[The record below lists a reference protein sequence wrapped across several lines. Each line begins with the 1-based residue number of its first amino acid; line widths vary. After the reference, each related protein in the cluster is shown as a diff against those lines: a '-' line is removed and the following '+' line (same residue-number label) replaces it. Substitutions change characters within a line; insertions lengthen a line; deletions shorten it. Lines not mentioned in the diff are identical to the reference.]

1 MESPKAFSSC
11 LPFKFGMS
19 FATFRLKFIILGIIE
34 FMEDIIRILPNT
46 FIPLFVATNIFMLL
60 PIFISLTRE
69 MAKLKKKVVIRDS
82 ILTAI
87 IVSFLFIALG
97 ELIFRILGITTDDF
111 KIAGGI
117 VLLVFAVRDLVYS
130 GEERMKPDIK
140 VGVVPIGVPLIVG
153 PAVLTNILL
162 LADHF
167 GVVPTL
173 VALVLNLFIVW
184 ITLINAERIINLV
197 GKGGIIGIAKVMALL
212 LASIAIM
219 MIRIGVVNTIR
230 Q

>member
-1 MESPKAFSSC
+1 
-11 LPFKFGMS
+11 
-19 FATFRLKFIILGIIE
+19 
-34 FMEDIIRILPNT
+34 MEDIIRILPNT

-97 ELIFRILGITTDDF
+97 ELIFRILGITPDDF

-117 VLLVFAVRDLVYS
+117 VLLVFAVRDLVHS

-162 LADHF
+162 LADHY
-167 GVVPTL
+167 GVFPTL

-184 ITLINAERIINLV
+184 ITLINAERIFNVV

-219 MIRIGVVNTIR
+219 MIRIGVMNTIR
-230 Q
+230 R

>member
-1 MESPKAFSSC
+1 
-11 LPFKFGMS
+11 
-19 FATFRLKFIILGIIE
+19 
-34 FMEDIIRILPNT
+34 MEDIIRILPNT

-117 VLLVFAVRDLVYS
+117 VLLVFAVRDLVHS

-162 LADHF
+162 LADHY

-184 ITLINAERIINLV
+184 ITLINAERIINVV
-197 GKGGIIGIAKVMALL
+197 GKGGIMGIAKVMALL

>member
-1 MESPKAFSSC
+1 
-11 LPFKFGMS
+11 
-19 FATFRLKFIILGIIE
+19 
-34 FMEDIIRILPNT
+34 MEDIIRILPNT

-117 VLLVFAVRDLVYS
+117 VLLVFAVRDLVQS

-162 LADHF
+162 LADHY

-184 ITLINAERIINLV
+184 ITLINAERIINVV

-219 MIRIGVVNTIR
+219 MIRIGVMNTIR
-230 Q
+230 R

>member
-1 MESPKAFSSC
+1 
-11 LPFKFGMS
+11 
-19 FATFRLKFIILGIIE
+19 
-34 FMEDIIRILPNT
+34 MEDIIRILPNT

-60 PIFISLTRE
+60 PIFISLTKE
-69 MAKLKKKVVIRDS
+69 MTKLKKKVVIRDS

>member
-1 MESPKAFSSC
+1 
-11 LPFKFGMS
+11 
-19 FATFRLKFIILGIIE
+19 
-34 FMEDIIRILPNT
+34 MEDILRILPNT

-60 PIFISLTRE
+60 PIFISITKE
-69 MAKLKKKVVIRDS
+69 MTKVKRKVVVRDS

-117 VLLVFAVRDLVYS
+117 VLLVFAVRDLVHS
-130 GEERMKPDIK
+130 GEERIKPDIK

-162 LADHF
+162 LVNLY
-167 GVVPTL
+167 GIVPTVISL
-173 VALVLNLFIVW
+173 ILNLLIIWVS
-184 ITLINAERIINLV
+184 LINAERIISIV

-219 MIRIGVVNTIR
+219 MIRIGVVNII
-230 Q
+230 QHAMKG

>member
-1 MESPKAFSSC
+1 
-11 LPFKFGMS
+11 
-19 FATFRLKFIILGIIE
+19 
-34 FMEDIIRILPNT
+34 MEDILKILPNT

-60 PIFISLTRE
+60 PIFISITKE
-69 MAKLKKKVVIRDS
+69 MTKVKRKVVVRDS

-111 KIAGGI
+111 KIAGGT
-117 VLLVFAVRDLVYS
+117 VLLVFAVRDLVHS
-130 GEERMKPDIK
+130 GEERIKPDIK

-162 LADHF
+162 LVNLY
-167 GVVPTL
+167 GIVPTIISL
-173 VALVLNLFIVW
+173 ILNLLIIW
-184 ITLINAERIINLV
+184 ISLINAERIISIV
-197 GKGGIIGIAKVMALL
+197 GRGGIIGIAKVMALL

-219 MIRIGVVNTIR
+219 MIRIGVVNII
-230 Q
+230 QHAMKA

>member
-1 MESPKAFSSC
+1 
-11 LPFKFGMS
+11 
-19 FATFRLKFIILGIIE
+19 
-34 FMEDIIRILPNT
+34 MEDIIRILPNT

-69 MAKLKKKVVIRDS
+69 MTKLKKKVVIRDS

-97 ELIFRILGITTDDF
+97 ELIFRILGITPDDF

-117 VLLVFAVRDLVYS
+117 VLLVFAVRDLVHS

-162 LADHF
+162 LADHY
-167 GVVPTL
+167 GVIPTL

-184 ITLINAERIINLV
+184 ITLINAERIINVV

-230 Q
+230 R

>member
-1 MESPKAFSSC
+1 
-11 LPFKFGMS
+11 
-19 FATFRLKFIILGIIE
+19 
-34 FMEDIIRILPNT
+34 MEDIIRILPNT

-97 ELIFRILGITTDDF
+97 ELIFRILGITPDDF

-162 LADHF
+162 LADHY

-184 ITLINAERIINLV
+184 ITLINAERIINVV

-219 MIRIGVVNTIR
+219 MIRIGVMNTIR
-230 Q
+230 R

>member
-1 MESPKAFSSC
+1 
-11 LPFKFGMS
+11 
-19 FATFRLKFIILGIIE
+19 
-34 FMEDIIRILPNT
+34 MEDILKILPNT

-60 PIFISLTRE
+60 PIFISITKE
-69 MAKLKKKVVIRDS
+69 MTKVKRKVVVRDS

-111 KIAGGI
+111 KIAGGT

-130 GEERMKPDIK
+130 GEERLKPDIK

-162 LADHF
+162 LVDHY
-167 GVVPTL
+167 GIVPTIISL
-173 VALVLNLFIVW
+173 ILNLLIIW
-184 ITLINAERIINLV
+184 ISLINAERIISIV
-197 GKGGIIGIAKVMALL
+197 GRGGIIGIAKVMALL

-219 MIRIGVVNTIR
+219 MIRIGVVNII
-230 Q
+230 QHAMKG

>member
-1 MESPKAFSSC
+1 
-11 LPFKFGMS
+11 
-19 FATFRLKFIILGIIE
+19 
-34 FMEDIIRILPNT
+34 MEDILKILPNT

-60 PIFISLTRE
+60 PIFISITKE
-69 MAKLKKKVVIRDS
+69 MTKVKRKVVVRDS

-111 KIAGGI
+111 KIAGGT
-117 VLLVFAVRDLVYS
+117 VLLVFAVRDLVHS
-130 GEERMKPDIK
+130 GEERIKPDIK

-162 LADHF
+162 LVNLY
-167 GVVPTL
+167 GIVPTIISL
-173 VALVLNLFIVW
+173 ILNLLIIWVS
-184 ITLINAERIINLV
+184 LINAERIISIV
-197 GKGGIIGIAKVMALL
+197 GRGGIIGIAKVMALL

-219 MIRIGVVNTIR
+219 MIRIGVVNII
-230 Q
+230 QHAVKG

>member
-1 MESPKAFSSC
+1 
-11 LPFKFGMS
+11 
-19 FATFRLKFIILGIIE
+19 
-34 FMEDIIRILPNT
+34 MEDILKILPNT

-60 PIFISLTRE
+60 PIFISITKE
-69 MAKLKKKVVIRDS
+69 MTKVKRKVVVRDS

-117 VLLVFAVRDLVYS
+117 VLLVFAVRDLVQS
-130 GEERMKPDIK
+130 GEERLKPDIK

-162 LADHF
+162 LVDHY
-167 GVVPTL
+167 GIVPTIISL
-173 VALVLNLFIVW
+173 ILNLLIIW
-184 ITLINAERIINLV
+184 ISLINAERIIRMV
-197 GKGGIIGIAKVMALL
+197 GRGGIIGIAKVMALL
-212 LASIAIM
+212 LASIAVM
-219 MIRIGVVNTIR
+219 MIRIGVVNII
-230 Q
+230 QHAVKG

>member
-1 MESPKAFSSC
+1 
-11 LPFKFGMS
+11 
-19 FATFRLKFIILGIIE
+19 
-34 FMEDIIRILPNT
+34 MEDIIRILPNT

-117 VLLVFAVRDLVYS
+117 VLLVFAVRDLVHS
-130 GEERMKPDIK
+130 GEERMKPDLK

-173 VALVLNLFIVW
+173 LALIINLFIVW
-184 ITLINAERIINLV
+184 ITLINAERIINVV
-197 GKGGIIGIAKVMALL
+197 GKGGIMGIAKVMALL

-230 Q
+230 R

>member
-1 MESPKAFSSC
+1 
-11 LPFKFGMS
+11 
-19 FATFRLKFIILGIIE
+19 
-34 FMEDIIRILPNT
+34 MEDILKILPNT

-60 PIFISLTRE
+60 PIFISITKE
-69 MAKLKKKVVIRDS
+69 MTKVKRKVVVRDS

-111 KIAGGI
+111 KIAGGT
-117 VLLVFAVRDLVYS
+117 VLLVFAVRDLVHS
-130 GEERMKPDIK
+130 GEERIKPDIK

-162 LADHF
+162 LVNLY
-167 GVVPTL
+167 GIVPTIISL
-173 VALVLNLFIVW
+173 ILNLLIIW
-184 ITLINAERIINLV
+184 ISLINAERIISIV
-197 GKGGIIGIAKVMALL
+197 GRGGIIGIAKVMALL

-219 MIRIGVVNTIR
+219 MIRIGVVNII
-230 Q
+230 QHAVKG

>member
-1 MESPKAFSSC
+1 MD
-11 LPFKFGMS
+11 
-19 FATFRLKFIILGIIE
+19 
-34 FMEDIIRILPNT
+34 DIIGILPNT

-60 PIFISLTRE
+60 PVFISLTRE

-87 IVSFLFIALG
+87 IVSFLFMALG

-117 VLLVFAVRDLVYS
+117 VLLVFAVRDLVHS

-162 LADHF
+162 LADHY

-184 ITLINAERIINLV
+184 ITLINAERIINIV

-219 MIRIGVVNTIR
+219 MIRIGVMNTIR
-230 Q
+230 R

>member
-1 MESPKAFSSC
+1 
-11 LPFKFGMS
+11 
-19 FATFRLKFIILGIIE
+19 
-34 FMEDIIRILPNT
+34 MEDIIRILPNT

-69 MAKLKKKVVIRDS
+69 MTKLKKKVVIRDS

-117 VLLVFAVRDLVYS
+117 VLLVFAVRDLVHS

-184 ITLINAERIINLV
+184 ITLINAERIINVV

>member
-1 MESPKAFSSC
+1 
-11 LPFKFGMS
+11 
-19 FATFRLKFIILGIIE
+19 
-34 FMEDIIRILPNT
+34 MEDILKILPNT

-60 PIFISLTRE
+60 PIFISITKE
-69 MAKLKKKVVIRDS
+69 MTKVKRKVVVRDS

-111 KIAGGI
+111 KIAGGT

-130 GEERMKPDIK
+130 GEERLKPDIK

-162 LADHF
+162 LVDHY
-167 GVVPTL
+167 GIVPTIISL
-173 VALVLNLFIVW
+173 ILNLLIIW
-184 ITLINAERIINLV
+184 ISLINAERIISFV
-197 GKGGIIGIAKVMALL
+197 GRGGIIGIAKVMALL
-212 LASIAIM
+212 LASIAVM
-219 MIRIGVVNTIR
+219 MIRIGVVNIV
-230 Q
+230 QNSIKG